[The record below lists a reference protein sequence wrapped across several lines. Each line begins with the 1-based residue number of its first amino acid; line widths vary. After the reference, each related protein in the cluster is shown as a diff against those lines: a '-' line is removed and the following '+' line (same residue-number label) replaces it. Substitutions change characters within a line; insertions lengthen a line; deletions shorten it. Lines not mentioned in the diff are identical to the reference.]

1 MNLVDLLLRHPDAYL
16 LGEPTGT
23 AVIRRCAE
31 DFCVEENLGFEPDGA
46 GEHQFLFIRK
56 TGENTDW
63 VAQQL
68 ARFTKT
74 HPRDIGYAGK
84 KDRHAVTDQWFS
96 VRLPLGVQL
105 DWSAFETDSIQVL
118 RQARHSRKLKTGV
131 LQGNRFSLRLRDV
144 SHPDELQQRFDQL
157 KTSGVP
163 NYFGEQRFGHN
174 YGNISKG
181 ELLIAGQLRDKN
193 RQKRGLY
200 ISALR
205 SALFNQVVS
214 ARIQQGVWNK
224 VAPGDVLMLNASQS
238 CFVCTDEAELD
249 CQSRLQQG
257 DLHLTAP
264 LWGQGGLMT
273 QDAMAEFEQAVVSPW
288 QDWCAGLEALGLRQ
302 ERRAARVL
310 LQAPLLEQESDSVWR
325 ISFGLPA
332 GAFATSLL
340 RELCQPENEKAVS
353 GCSAEVDE
361 QHQSAN

>member
-1 MNLVDLLLRHPDAYL
+1 MSLLDLLLNRPETYL
-16 LGEPTGT
+16 LGRPAGT
-23 AVIRRCAE
+23 AVIRRFAE
-31 DFCVEENLGFEPDGA
+31 DFCVEEDLGFEPEGA
-46 GEHQFLFIRK
+46 GEHQFLLIRK

-68 ARFTKT
+68 ARFTQT

-84 KDRHAVTDQWFS
+84 KDRHAITDQWFS
-96 VRLPLGVQL
+96 VRLPLGTQL
-105 DWSAFETDSIQVL
+105 DWSAFETESIKVL
-118 RQARHSRKLKTGV
+118 RQARHGRKLKTGV
-131 LQGNRFSLRLRDV
+131 LNGNRFSLLLRAV
-144 SHPDELQQRFDQL
+144 THPDELQQRFTQL
-157 KTSGVP
+157 IASGVP
-163 NYFGEQRFGHN
+163 NYFGEQRFGHH

-214 ARIQQGVWNK
+214 ARIQQGIFNK

-238 CFVCTDEAELD
+238 CFVCTDAVAD
-249 CQSRLQQG
+249 SQSRLHQG

-273 QDAMAEFEQAVVSPW
+273 QDAMAEFEQTIVSPW
-288 QDWCAGLEALGLRQ
+288 QSWCKGLEALGLKQ

-310 LQAPLLEQESDSVWR
+310 LQAPLLEQESDSSWR

-332 GAFATSLL
+332 GAFATSLV
-340 RELCQPENEKAVS
+340 RELCQPENEKAIS
-353 GCSAEVDE
+353 GCSPEVDE

>member
-1 MNLVDLLLRHPDAYL
+1 MNLLDQLLSRPDAYL
-16 LGEPTGT
+16 LGAPTGT
-23 AVIRRCAE
+23 AVIRRFAE
-31 DFCVEENLGFEPDGA
+31 DFCVEEVLGFEPDGA

-68 ARFTKT
+68 ACFTQT

-96 VRLPLGVQL
+96 VRLPIGKQL
-105 DWSAFETDSIQVL
+105 DWSAFETDSIKVL

-144 SHPDELQQRFDQL
+144 SHPDELQQRFNQL

-181 ELLIAGQLRDKN
+181 ELLIAGRLRDRN

-214 ARIQQGVWNK
+214 ARIHQGIWNK

-238 CFVCTDEAELD
+238 CFVYTDAETD
-249 CQSRLQQG
+249 CQSRLEQG

-264 LWGQGGLMT
+264 LWGRGGLMS
-273 QDAMAEFEQAVVSPW
+273 QNSMAEFEQSVLSPW
-288 QDWCAGLEALGLRQ
+288 QAWCTGLEGLGLNQ
-302 ERRAARVL
+302 ERRAVRVL
-310 LQAPLLEQESDSVWR
+310 LQTPGLEQESGSTWR
-325 ISFGLPA
+325 MSFGLPA
-332 GAFATSLL
+332 GAFATSLV
-340 RELCQPENEKAVS
+340 RELCQLENEKAVP
-353 GCSAEVDE
+353 GCSPQMDE
-361 QHQSAN
+361 

>member
-1 MNLVDLLLRHPDAYL
+1 MSLLDLLLKRPEACL
-16 LGEPTGT
+16 LGRPTGT
-23 AVIRRCAE
+23 AVIRRFAE
-31 DFCVEENLGFEPDGA
+31 DFCVEEDLGFEPDGA

-68 ARFTKT
+68 ARFTQT

-105 DWSAFETDSIQVL
+105 DWSAFETDSIKVL
-118 RQARHSRKLKTGV
+118 RQARHGRKLKTGV
-131 LQGNRFSLRLRDV
+131 LNGNRFSLRLREV
-144 SHPDELQQRFDQL
+144 SHPDELQQRFAQL
-157 KTSGVP
+157 KASGVP
-163 NYFGEQRFGHN
+163 NYFGDQRFGHH

-214 ARIQQGVWNK
+214 ARIQQGSFNK

-238 CFVCTDEAELD
+238 CFVCSDVDAD
-249 CQSRLQQG
+249 IQARLQQG

-273 QDAMAEFEQAVVSPW
+273 QEAMAAFEQSVVSPW
-288 QDWCAGLEALGLRQ
+288 QDWCAGLEALGLKQ
-302 ERRAARVL
+302 ERRAVRVL
-310 LQAPLLEQESDSVWR
+310 LQAPQLQQESDSTWR

-332 GAFATSLL
+332 GAFATSLV

-353 GCSAEVDE
+353 GCSPEVDE

>member
-1 MNLVDLLLRHPDAYL
+1 MSLLQRLVNQPEAYL
-16 LGEPTGT
+16 LGVPKGT
-23 AVIRRCAE
+23 AVIRRFAE
-31 DFCVEENLGFEPDGA
+31 DFCVEEDLGFEPDGA

-68 ARFTKT
+68 ARFTQT

-84 KDRHAVTDQWFS
+84 KDRHAVTAQWFS
-96 VRLPLGVQL
+96 VRLPLGTQL
-105 DWSAFETDSIQVL
+105 DWSAFETDSIKVL

-131 LQGNRFSLRLRDV
+131 LRGNRFSLCLRDV
-144 SHPDELQQRFDQL
+144 SHPDELQQRFNQL
-157 KTSGVP
+157 KISGVP
-163 NYFGEQRFGHN
+163 NYFGEQRFGHH

-214 ARIQQGVWNK
+214 ARIQRGIFNK
-224 VAPGDVLMLNASQS
+224 VALGDVLMLNASQS
-238 CFVCTDEAELD
+238 CFVCTDVEADSPL
-249 CQSRLQQG
+249 RLHQG
-257 DLHLTAP
+257 ELHLTAP
-264 LWGQGGLMT
+264 LWGLGGLMT
-273 QDAMAEFEQAVVSPW
+273 QGAQAAFEQSVVSPW
-288 QDWCAGLEALGLRQ
+288 QDWCVGLEALGLRQ
-302 ERRAARVL
+302 ERRSARVL
-310 LQAPLLEQESDSVWR
+310 LQAPLLEQESDSIWR

-340 RELCQPENEKAVS
+340 RELCQFENEKAIS
-353 GCSAEVDE
+353 GGSPQVDE
-361 QHQSAN
+361 PH